1 MSVAAKPDYGVV
13 LKQMNGAIR
22 RLEMYPP
29 GHPASMQAIEKPFSV
44 LQQVLESD
52 GRFIISRVEDKIVV
66 NGKNIE
72 GADLLK
78 RFLEEFQSQDIDSVS
93 IDKDLTKE
101 DLGKFLGFFVKPLG
115 KNTQTLS
122 LPEYIKQNQIN
133 SIKVDQLRYELV
145 EEDEVVVKSDVV
157 EGADLKSQ
165 IAQMLKDDPDLLRE
179 MLLGK
184 SGGTAGSAGGTG
196 EGTGGGTGQGTGG
209 GSGPGSGR
217 GTDQGE
223 GESSGSGAGSGEFKE
238 KFEQHLQSLSD
249 DELLSLLASSLERS
263 IKSRTTEKQDFVSDL
278 DQMAKMVNQLLQDRE
293 KDKLLPQIKK
303 MLADKGIVKTEHLE
317 YLFDERWLKS
327 QEVLDELMR
336 MIELLGTGE
345 ADPERFDFLWQRV
358 IGSDDAEIKS
368 YAIDKL
374 LAQVESDNAR
384 TRSLVVSTLEETLS
398 YFIQNKMEFEF
409 SFIKERLYQRITD
422 ESASAHTFEA
432 CSRLL
437 RTTFS
442 ELIAKHKFREANQIL
457 AEHRIRLNPQTD
469 FPEDAKE
476 VAADFVNQV
485 SSDTTLS
492 VLASELRE
500 GVAFQDL
507 KTAEELLEGLEG
519 DRVARKLLDVF
530 TLDDRAARMSALR
543 VLSRLGASSISAFS
557 DLLSDAGNF
566 AREPE
571 GDLLV
576 NDSWYKIRNVIYVL
590 GNIPDP
596 KSLELLKKLSRD
608 ADLRVRLEAVKA
620 LEKIA
625 GPEPVKILLGLLED
639 REDQVRRHVITSLAS
654 LGEESALEPLKQHFR
669 RRPEDRTITIAAVGK
684 IGGEKSSEFL
694 LNILWDKESSVSQL
708 LAKARDEIQIAALG
722 VLGKTGPPGLTSD
735 LQRFVRDRR
744 RGLRSLLVKD
754 KVTEAA
760 NRALKALES
769 RAGQST
775 TGVKEKATS

>member
-1 MSVAAKPDYGVV
+1 MPVATKPDYGVV

-44 LQQVLESD
+44 LQEVLKSD
-52 GRFIISRVEDKIVV
+52 GHFIISRVEDKIVV

-78 RFLEEFQSQDIDSVS
+78 RFSEEFQSQDIDSVS
-93 IDKDLTKE
+93 IAKSLTKE

-115 KNTQTLS
+115 KSTQTLS
-122 LPEYIKQNQIN
+122 LPEYIKQNQIQ
-133 SIKVDQLRYELV
+133 SIKVDQLHYELV

-165 IAQMLKDDPDLLRE
+165 IAQMLKDDPDLLRQ
-179 MLLGK
+179 MLLSKLGGEGG
-184 SGGTAGSAGGTG
+184 SGGGTG
-196 EGTGGGTGQGTGG
+196 EGTGSGSRPGSSGGDGRGG
-209 GSGPGSGR
+209 GEGSGNA
-217 GTDQGE
+217 
-223 GESSGSGAGSGEFKE
+223 AGSGEFKE

-249 DELLSLLASSLERS
+249 DELLSLLAANLEQS
-263 IKSRTTEKQDFVSDL
+263 MKNRTADEQDFGSEL

-317 YLFDERWLKS
+317 YLFDERWLRS

-336 MIELLGTGE
+336 MIELLGSGE
-345 ADPERFDFLWQRV
+345 MDPERFDFLWQRV
-358 IGSDDAEIKS
+358 ISSNDAEIKS

-374 LAQVESDNAR
+374 LSQMESDNAQ
-384 TRSLVVSTLEETLS
+384 TRGLVVSTLDKTLS
-398 YFIQNKMEFEF
+398 YFIRNKMEFEF

-422 ESASAHTFEA
+422 ELVSANTFET

-437 RTTFS
+437 RTAFS
-442 ELIAKHKFREANQIL
+442 GLIARHKFREAYQIL
-457 AEHRIRLNPQTD
+457 AEHRARLSSEAG
-469 FPEDAKE
+469 FPEDTRK
-476 VAADFVNQV
+476 AAGDFIRQV
-485 SSDTTLS
+485 SNDAILS
-492 VLASELRE
+492 ALASGLRE
-500 GVAFQDL
+500 GVPFQDL
-507 KTAEELLEGLEG
+507 KTVEELLEGLEG

-530 TLDDRAARMSALR
+530 TSEDRAARMSALR
-543 VLSRLGASSISAFS
+543 VLSRLGASSVSAFS
-557 DLLSDAGNF
+557 DLLSDAANF

-571 GDLLV
+571 SGLLV
-576 NDSWYKIRNVIYVL
+576 NDCWYKIRNVIYVL
-590 GNIPDP
+590 GNVPDP
-596 KSLELLKKLSRD
+596 KSMELLEKLGHD
-608 ADLRVRLEAVKA
+608 PDVRVRLEAVKA

-625 GPEPVKILLGLLED
+625 RPESVKILLGLLDD
-639 REDQVRRHVITSLAS
+639 REDQVRRHVITSLTS
-654 LGEESALEPLKQHFR
+654 LGEESSLEPLRHHFR
-669 RRPEDRTITIAAVGK
+669 RQPEDRVITIAAMGK
-684 IGGEKSSEFL
+684 IGGKKSSEFL
-694 LNILWDKESSVSQL
+694 LNILWDKESSISQL
-708 LAKARDEIQIAALG
+708 SAKARDEIQVAALG
-722 VLGKTGPPGLTSD
+722 VLGKTGSPVLTSD

-760 NRALKALES
+760 NRALKALEG

-775 TGVKEKATS
+775 AGAKEKMTS